1 MPARV
6 RPGTGNATWVLMLAM
21 ALWLAS
27 TLGFMHRVVHAPGA
41 RALVATVAVAGV
53 IATDPAATGPK
64 TGAAAHAHVRV
75 GWATLFGHQGGTDDC
90 RLYDQLGGTCAIP
103 SLPLVVLPIAMPMAR
118 FHYFLGEAVARW
130 VTLFDARGPPLTR

>member
-53 IATDPAATGPK
+53 IATDPAATGPVW
-64 TGAAAHAHVRV
+64 GCGLAIPCPAELRDALLAAAR
-75 GWATLFGHQGGTDDC
+75 GS
-90 RLYDQLGGTCAIP
+90 LG
-103 SLPLVVLPIAMPMAR
+103 
-118 FHYFLGEAVARW
+118 
-130 VTLFDARGPPLTR
+130 